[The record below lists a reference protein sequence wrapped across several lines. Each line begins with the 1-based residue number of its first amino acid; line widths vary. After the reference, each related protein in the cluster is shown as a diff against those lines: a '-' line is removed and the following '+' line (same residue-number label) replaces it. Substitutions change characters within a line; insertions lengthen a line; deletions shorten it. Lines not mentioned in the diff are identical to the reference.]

1 MLILQSWSRWISR
14 YINKTTKKLPSN
26 KLLITPSNC
35 VLRSCFCLLTCESN
49 ASRSIMINVL
59 SIAYVTNKITYALA
73 TSLGLESV
81 NWHPLGQYYNTK
93 VQVIALLDHTHFY
106 DPSHLVARWAST
118 QYHLTILESTTSS
131 LQLINTLYALGI
143 ECLCDSVHSP
153 SFNCPIKSLEQ

>member
-59 SIAYVTNKITYALA
+59 SIAYVTNKITYALT

-93 VQVIALLDHTHFY
+93 VQVIALLDHSHFY
-106 DPSHLVARWAST
+106 DPSHLVARWASSL
-118 QYHLTILESTTSS
+118 HTIPFN
-131 LQLINTLYALGI
+131 NTWVNHQQSAI
-143 ECLCDSVHSP
+143 DQHSIRTWRRVFMWFSPFSV
-153 SFNCPIKSLEQ
+153 I